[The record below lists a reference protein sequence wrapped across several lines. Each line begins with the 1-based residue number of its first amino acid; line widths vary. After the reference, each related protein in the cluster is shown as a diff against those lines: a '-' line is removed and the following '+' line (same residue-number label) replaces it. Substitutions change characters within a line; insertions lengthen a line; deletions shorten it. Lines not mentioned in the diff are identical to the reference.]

1 LTPVASHWSY
11 GALNKG
17 PDMQAQT
24 FAISFDD
31 VQAARRRLSGQAIVT
46 PLLSS
51 PDLDARTGGRA
62 FVKAEPLQRTGSF
75 KFRGAYNRISQ
86 IAPADRKRG
95 VVAYSSGNHAQG
107 VAHSAAIFGMKATI
121 IMPKDSPALKIENT
135 RGYGADVILYDRF
148 GESREVIGRRIS
160 DETGAILV
168 PPYDDPHIMAG
179 QGTIGIEI
187 MEQMGAL
194 GLTPDV
200 LLCCCGGGGL
210 MSGIATSMAELSPG
224 TLLYSV
230 EPVGYEDTKR
240 SLEAGERVANAA
252 GAMSICDAI
261 VTPMPGEM
269 TFPINK
275 ARLAGGLAVS
285 DAEAAEAVAYAARVL
300 KITAEPGGAVA
311 LAAALSGKLDLKG
324 KVAAIVV
331 SGGNIDPSLHARI
344 VAAGGLPS

>member
-1 LTPVASHWSY
+1 MPQPTTETQGTP
-11 GALNKG
+11 
-17 PDMQAQT
+17 
-24 FAISFDD
+24 FAISFAD
-31 VQAARRRLSGQAIVT
+31 VEAARARIRGETVLT
-46 PLLSS
+46 PLLAS
-51 PDLDARTGGRA
+51 PDLDARTGGRV

-86 IAPADRKRG
+86 IAPGDRRRG

-107 VAHSAAIFGMKATI
+107 VAHSAALFGIRATI

-148 GESREVIGRRIS
+148 GENREAIGRRIS

-168 PPYDDPHIMAG
+168 PPYDDPYIMAG

-187 MEQMGAL
+187 VEQLADK
-194 GLTPDV
+194 GLSPDV

-210 MSGIATSMAELSPG
+210 MSGIATSMAALSPG
-224 TLLYSV
+224 TALYAV

-240 SLEAGERVANAA
+240 SLETGTRVTNAP

-261 VTPMPGEM
+261 VTPTPGQL
-269 TFPINK
+269 TFPINQ
-275 ARLAGGLAVS
+275 ARLKGGVAVT
-285 DAEAAEAVAYAARVL
+285 DGEAAEAVAYAARVL

-311 LAAALSGKLDLKG
+311 LAAALSGKVDLTG
-324 KVAAIVV
+324 KTVAVIV
-331 SGGNIDPSLHARI
+331 SGGNIDPALHARI